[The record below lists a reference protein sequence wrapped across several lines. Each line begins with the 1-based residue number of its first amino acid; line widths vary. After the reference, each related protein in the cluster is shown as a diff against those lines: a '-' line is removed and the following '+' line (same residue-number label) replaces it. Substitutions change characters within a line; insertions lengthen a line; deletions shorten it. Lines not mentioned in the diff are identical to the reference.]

1 MARHQERDLV
11 SRIILDVEQMGYVV
25 VQEKGYV
32 LIHSGKDMGNDYICL
47 IYHPDFWK
55 HHIDFNQ
62 PIHYIALGK
71 EVKLLDWG
79 VPGELVSSF
88 EYLFFEKPDHFPL
101 KASKGYPG
109 KIFYILDDV
118 PDGINLSICLSV
130 IKSFNSLLHLEF
142 YCVVPSALISL
153 LEQVANDNII
163 FFANTSD
170 YSSFF
175 SECGLLISSESIAAK
190 GILSNLPVI
199 VAGKKGFGGL
209 VTKDNLISFLPN
221 RFSGRPGGNFSE
233 RISPVLLVQ
242 EIIYVL
248 DVMNTK
254 ELDDLVDI
262 SDHGIERMK
271 AFCWDYIFDSI
282 KGMISEQCLL
292 RAYIHDDSL
301 ILQVKPK
308 LSSAIV
314 VDKLELISGGIFC
327 LRNIHTN
334 KMLAEITDAEGR
346 LISKCNG
353 ENTVSDL
360 VVIVEKHGLVN
371 DCIEFLRSLWE
382 LRVIYFRH

>member
-1 MARHQERDLV
+1 M
-11 SRIILDVEQMGYVV
+11 
-25 VQEKGYV
+25 
-32 LIHSGKDMGNDYICL
+32 
-47 IYHPDFWK
+47 
-55 HHIDFNQ
+55 
-62 PIHYIALGK
+62 HYIALGK

-79 VPGELVSSF
+79 VPGELISNF
-88 EYLFFEKPDHFPL
+88 EYPFFERPDPFPL

-175 SECGLLISSESIAAK
+175 SECGLLIGSESIAAK

-221 RFSGRPGGNFSE
+221 RFSGRPGGNFNE

-271 AFCWDYIFDSI
+271 AFFWENIFDSI

-292 RAYIHDDSL
+292 REYIHDDSL

-334 KMLAEITDAEGR
+334 KMLAEITDAEAG
-346 LISKCNG
+346 LIEQCNG
-353 ENTVSDL
+353 ENRVSDL
-360 VVIVEKHGLVN
+360 VVMAGKNGDIN
-371 DCIEFLRSLWE
+371 DCMEFLRSLWE
-382 LRVIYFRH
+382 LRVIHFRH